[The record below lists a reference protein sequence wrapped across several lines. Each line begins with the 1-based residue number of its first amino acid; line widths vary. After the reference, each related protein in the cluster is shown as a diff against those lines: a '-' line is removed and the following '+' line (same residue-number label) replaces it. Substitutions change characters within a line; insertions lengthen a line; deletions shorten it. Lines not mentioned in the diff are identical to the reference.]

1 MLIWNTAGGLLLQA
15 ATVQVA
21 MRMEGAVCLEANH
34 DWLGILGLQIWLA
47 SRPKLELLQQAVSID
62 ILWVNNG
69 WNVLCTE

>member
-34 DWLGILGLQIWLA
+34 D
-47 SRPKLELLQQAVSID
+47 
-62 ILWVNNG
+62 
-69 WNVLCTE
+69 